1 LKPASSQAGFFI
13 RINEPFLKKNS
24 EIAQS
29 INQIKMKK
37 SILAGLVFLNG
48 IVMVAQS
55 KDEQMLKDIYKSGL
69 TNAKCYSWLEHL
81 SNKIGAR
88 LSGSDNAEIA
98 VQYTKAQLETLGLD
112 KVYLQEVMVPK
123 WVRGEKETAFILDDK
138 TKTAVPI
145 AALGGSV
152 ATAKT
157 GLTAQ
162 VIEVQGIEEL
172 KALGDKIKGKIVFY
186 NRPMDPTF
194 IETFKSYGGCVDQR
208 YAGAKEAA
216 KLGAV
221 GTIVRSMNLRLDDF
235 PHTGAQSYGDLLPTE
250 YIPTAAISTNG
261 AELLSKKLKAN
272 PSLKFYFKQSCVQ
285 MPDALSYNV
294 IGEIKGSEHPENI
307 MVVGGH
313 LDSWD
318 LADGSHDDGAGV
330 VQSMEALHLLK
341 TLGYNPK
348 NTIRVVLFMNEENG
362 GRGGKKYAELAKTNM
377 ENHIFAL
384 ESDSGGFSPRGFS
397 IEADDANFELISSWK
412 KLFEP
417 YLIHSFVKGNPGAD
431 INPLSSGKIVKAGL
445 KPDSQRYFDYHH
457 ALNDNFDAI
466 NKRELELGAAT
477 MASLMY
483 LIDQNGIVNESS

>member
-1 LKPASSQAGFFI
+1 
-13 RINEPFLKKNS
+13 
-24 EIAQS
+24 
-29 INQIKMKK
+29 MKK
-37 SILAGLVFLNG
+37 SVIIGAFFLSGMSVLA
-48 IVMVAQS
+48 QTS
-55 KDEQMLKDIYKSGL
+55 DEKMLKDIYNLSL
-69 TNAKCYSWLEHL
+69 TNGKCYSWLEHL
-81 SNKIGAR
+81 SNKIGSR
-88 LSGSDNAEIA
+88 LSGSENAEKA

-123 WVRGEKETAFILDDK
+123 WVRGEKETAFILENK
-138 TKTAVPI
+138 TKIAVPI

-152 ATAKT
+152 ATSKN
-157 GLTAQ
+157 GLTAE
-162 VIEVQGIEEL
+162 VIEVQGIEDL
-172 KALGDKIKGKIVFY
+172 KKWGDKIKGKIVFY

-216 KLGAV
+216 KFGAV
-221 GTIVRSMNLRLDDF
+221 GTIVRSMNLRLDDY
-235 PHTGAQSYGDLLPTE
+235 PHTGTQSYGDLQPSE

-261 AELLSKKLKAN
+261 AELLSQKLKAN
-272 PSLKFYFKQSCVQ
+272 PTLKFYFKQSCEQ
-285 MPDALSYNV
+285 MEDVLSYNV
-294 IGEIKGSEHPENI
+294 VGELKGSEYPDNI

-330 VQSMEALHLLK
+330 VQSMEALHIFK
-341 TLGYNPK
+341 RLGYKPK

-362 GRGGKKYAELAKTNM
+362 GRGGKMYAELAKTNK

-397 IEADDANFELISSWK
+397 IEADDANFQRISSWK
-412 KLFEP
+412 NLFEP
-417 YLIHSFVKGNPGAD
+417 YLIHSFVKGGAGAD

-477 MASLMY
+477 MTSLLY
-483 LIDQNGIVNESS
+483 LIDQNGIIME